1 MSQKGEL
8 SDESKGRAKK
18 AIEIFNSGHFDYII
32 TSGWNYRED
41 SKLKISDVMAEFII
55 GNFDIQSDKVV
66 KDENSRDTVGDAIF
80 TKRNIVNQY
89 NISKLTVVTSDY
101 HEKRTEYIFR
111 RVFYKT
117 NIQLEFKS
125 SKTKLLFDET
135 TISIENLSMNRFK
148 ETFAGVDFE
157 NENQVLEALTT
168 RHPFYNGKDKQ
179 KLILKTNV

>member
-66 KDENSRDTVGDAIF
+66 RDENSRDTVGDAIF

-89 NISKLTVVTSDY
+89 NISKLMVVTSDY

-111 RVFYKT
+111 RVFYKAL
-117 NIQLEFKS
+117 IQLEFKS
-125 SKTKLLFDET
+125 LEAELILDEN
-135 TISIENLSMNRFK
+135 ISMNRSK
-148 ETFAGVDFE
+148 GK
-157 NENQVLEALTT
+157 
-168 RHPFYNGKDKQ
+168 FYRYWFPEWQRRSESINY
-179 KLILKTNV
+179 KTYFLQWEG